1 MITNGSVVRFEYTVS
16 DENGEVLQS
25 NKGKEPVT
33 YTHGRQEIIPG
44 LEKGLS
50 KMSVNEEKSI
60 RVKPEE
66 GYGQLDPKGFKEIPR
81 SDLPVSEPQV
91 GTPLNA
97 RGPQGEELLIHIRE
111 VKRNTVILDF
121 NHPLAGKTLN
131 FDVKVVGIE
140 AKEHHSPH

>member
-1 MITNGSVVRFEYTVS
+1 MITKGSVVRFEYTVS
-16 DENGEVLQS
+16 DENGAVLQS
-25 NKGKEPVT
+25 NIGKEPVT
-33 YTHGRQEIIPG
+33 YTHGQQEIIPG
-44 LEKGLS
+44 LENALS
-50 KMSVNEEKSI
+50 KMAVNEEKSI

-66 GYGQLDPKGFKEIPR
+66 GYGQVDPKGFKEVPK
-81 SDLPVSEPQV
+81 SDLPVSDPQV

-131 FDVKVVGIE
+131 FDVKVVGID
-140 AKEHHSPH
+140 AKEHDSPH